1 MADKKFPIKE
11 ILSRNVSLDAMK
23 LVGISFLGLFFQ
35 LALIRYTNSTVQVIN
50 YFNNFMILSAILGL
64 GYGSLRVRQGR
75 DYYKYFPVIAFG
87 VVGLMTFFDT
97 YGYSNVDA
105 SQVMWTVK
113 QSASE
118 KNIPIPIIVLLVF
131 SANFMFFVPIGHK
144 LGYYLD
150 RFENRLEGY
159 AYDLLGSVAGV
170 LAFAFLSYLEIP
182 PSGWFL
188 CGGIVAILLMSAGKI
203 WMRAG
208 AIVLLAGVIFTTTL
222 PEKGQWSPYY
232 KVTIRQYVERD
243 NVKKEPLGFAIMVDK
258 MRIQDALHFSP
269 ALQNSFLAPWVPYYQ
284 LPYQFRKP
292 GDTLILG
299 GGSGNDATLALRHGA
314 ERVTVVE
321 IDPVIVGL
329 GYSTHP
335 HQPYRNKKVRIVNDD
350 ARSFLRR
357 NREKYD
363 LIIMNALDS
372 HLQLPGLSTLR
383 LESYMYTVEAF
394 RDVRRLMNEKTIFM
408 VHLSSTRK
416 WMGERLYWTL
426 TEAFGKEPVLLTTEG
441 SPFDS
446 IAFAFGPEGIFKI
459 KPANENFV
467 LHVSPEAF
475 KQAQSRTVLA
485 TDDWPHLYISHPT
498 LPRTYVIIL
507 AIIIILAFII
517 FRYATPMGIFTG
529 NLHFFL
535 LGAGFMLLETRSI
548 TKSAVLFGST
558 WMVNAVMIGSILG
571 VVFLANLL
579 IWKFKWKI
587 KTNLCYLFLFGG
599 LLLGYFISVDF
610 ILQYD
615 WVLRILFAGLW
626 FSFPIFFAS
635 IIFSRA
641 FKNVQQPHNAFG
653 ANLLGI
659 AVGGVLEYSSMI
671 LGLQALYLLALLIYL
686 GAMISAGR
694 MPMGGGIGLRLEM
707 AQRNP

>member
-1 MADKKFPIKE
+1 MADEKSQLKKM
-11 ILSRNVSLDAMK
+11 LSRDVSPDAMK
-23 LVGISFLGLFFQ
+23 LMGISFLGLFFQ

-50 YFNNFMILSAILGL
+50 YFNNFMILSAVLGL
-64 GYGSLRVRQGR
+64 GYGSLMVRRGE
-75 DYYKYFPVIAFG
+75 DYFKFFPLIALG

-97 YGYSNVDA
+97 YGYSHVDA

-113 QSASE
+113 QSASG

-131 SANFMFFVPIGHK
+131 SANCLFFVPIGHK
-144 LGYYLD
+144 LGYYLN

-170 LAFAFLSYLEIP
+170 VAFAFLSYLEIP

-188 CGGIVAILLMSAGKI
+188 CGGIMTVLLMSAGKI
-203 WMRAG
+203 WLRAS
-208 AIVLLAGVIFTTTL
+208 AILLLAGVIFTTTL

-232 KVTIRQYVERD
+232 KITIRQYVERND
-243 NVKKEPLGFAIMVDK
+243 VKKELLGFAILVDK

-269 ALQNSFLAPWVPYYQ
+269 ALENSFMAPWIPYYE

-299 GGSGNDATLALRHGA
+299 GGSGNDATMALRHGA

-329 GYSTHP
+329 GYSMHP

-394 RDVRRLMNEKTIFM
+394 QDVRQLMHEGTIFM

-416 WMGERLYWTL
+416 WMGERLYWSL

-441 SPFDS
+441 SPFDA
-446 IAFAFGPEGIFKI
+446 IAFAFGPEGIFEKNMVHE
-459 KPANENFV
+459 KSV
-467 LHVSPEAF
+467 LHLSPEAF

-485 TDDWPHLYISHPT
+485 TDDWPHLYLSHPT
-498 LPRTYVIIL
+498 LPRTYAIIL
-507 AIIIILAFII
+507 TIIIVLAFVI
-517 FRYATPMGIFTG
+517 FRYATPMGKITG

-558 WMVNAVMIGSILG
+558 WIVNAVMIGSILG

-579 IWKFKWKI
+579 IWKLKWKI
-587 KTNLCYLFLFGG
+587 ETNLCYLFLFGG

-610 ILQYD
+610 ILEYGR
-615 WVLRILFAGLW
+615 VLRILLVGLW
-626 FSFPIFFAS
+626 LSFPIFFAS

-641 FKNVQQPHNAFG
+641 FKNVQQPHSAFG

-659 AVGGVLEYSSMI
+659 AVGGALEYSSMI

-686 GAMISAGR
+686 GAMVSSRALQQANG
-694 MPMGGGIGLRLEM
+694 
-707 AQRNP
+707 